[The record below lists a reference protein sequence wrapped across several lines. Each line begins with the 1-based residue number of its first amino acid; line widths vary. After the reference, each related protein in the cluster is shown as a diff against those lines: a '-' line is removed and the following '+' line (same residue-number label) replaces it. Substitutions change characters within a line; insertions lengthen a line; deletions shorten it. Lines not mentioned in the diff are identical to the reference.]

1 MDTQN
6 MLIAVA
12 GLIVLFIVVKL
23 LKRNKS
29 SETATESTAAST
41 AESQTSTVKAEAADT
56 AATVAAESKTSIEEE
71 RMTPNAANSN
81 VPEEV
86 IAVIAAAVA
95 AMGYDSQQIASI
107 RPAKLRNWTLE
118 ARLSGRRQG

>member
-12 GLIVLFIVVKL
+12 GLIVLYVVVKL
-23 LKRNKS
+23 LKRNQS
-29 SETATESTAAST
+29 SETTTEGTASAT
-41 AESQTSTVKAEAADT
+41 ESQTSAAAEATD
-56 AATVAAESKTSIEEE
+56 AAVAAVPNTSNEEE
-71 RMTPNAANSN
+71 RMTPNAANSK

>member
-12 GLIVLFIVVKL
+12 GLIVLYVVVKL
-23 LKRNKS
+23 LKRNQS
-29 SETATESTAAST
+29 SNATTEGTEASGAQAPAT
-41 AESQTSTVKAEAADT
+41 AES
-56 AATVAAESKTSIEEE
+56 AESVATAVPNTLNEEE
-71 RMTPNAANSN
+71 RMTPNAANTN

-95 AMGYDSQQIASI
+95 AMGYSSQQIASI

>member
-41 AESQTSTVKAEAADT
+41 AESQTSAATAEATDT
-56 AATVAAESKTSIEEE
+56 AATVAAEPKTSIEEE
-71 RMTPNAANSN
+71 RMTPNAANAN

-95 AMGYDSQQIASI
+95 AMGYDSHQIASI

>member
-12 GLIVLFIVVKL
+12 GLIVLYVVVKL
-23 LKRNKS
+23 LKRNQS
-29 SETATESTAAST
+29 SDATTEGTEASGAQTEAPATVESAN
-41 AESQTSTVKAEAADT
+41 
-56 AATVAAESKTSIEEE
+56 AATVAAVPNTSNEEE
-71 RMTPNAANSN
+71 RMTPNAANAK

-95 AMGYDSQQIASI
+95 AMGYSSQQIASI